1 MIISI
6 TNYELKITN
15 MNKLVIISFIVLC
28 LNFTQAQAQRYLPGQ
43 HGLQFTAGTVNG
55 FTLNERNENF
65 AAHAGAAFSTY
76 TKSGNRWV
84 FGSEF
89 LGKCHRYKSW
99 CNPQM
104 QFTAESGY
112 YLNVLSDRS
121 KTVFCSA
128 GISALAGYE
137 TIRHNKKPLPDGA
150 TINNKDA
157 FLYGG
162 AITLETE
169 IFVTDWLVLLANIRE
184 RAVAGSSVG
193 LFNTQFGLGIKFII
207 N

>member
-1 MIISI
+1 MIMK
-6 TNYELKITN
+6 KIF
-15 MNKLVIISFIVLC
+15 IIFTVALC
-28 LNFTQAQAQRYLPGQ
+28 LTFQAQAQRYLPGQ
-43 HGLQFTAGTVNG
+43 HGIQITAGTVNG
-55 FTLNERNENF
+55 LSLDERYEHF
-65 AAHAGAAFSTY
+65 GAHAGAAFSTY
-76 TKSGNRWV
+76 TKNGNRWV
-84 FGSEF
+84 FGGEF

-104 QFTAESGY
+104 QFTADGGY
-112 YLNVLSDRS
+112 YINVLSDRS
-121 KTVFCSA
+121 KTIFCSA
-128 GISALAGYE
+128 GLSALAGYE

-169 IFVTDWLVLLANIRE
+169 VFITDWLVFLANIRE
-184 RAVAGSSVG
+184 RALAGSSVG

>member
-1 MIISI
+1 
-6 TNYELKITN
+6 
-15 MNKLVIISFIVLC
+15 MNKSVIMCLIALC
-28 LNFTQAQAQRYLPGQ
+28 LSCFYAQAQRYLPGQ
-43 HGLQFTAGTVNG
+43 KGIQFTAGTVNG
-55 FTLNERNENF
+55 FTLDESNPNF
-65 AAHAGAAFSTY
+65 AAHAGLAFSTY
-76 TKSGNRWV
+76 TKSGDRWV
-84 FGSEF
+84 FGGEF

-104 QFTAESGY
+104 QFTGEGGY

-121 KTVFCSA
+121 KTIFCSA
-128 GISALAGYE
+128 GLSALAGYE
-137 TIRHNKKPLPDGA
+137 TIRHNKKPLLDGA

-184 RAVAGSSVG
+184 RALAGSSVG
-193 LFNTQFGLGIKFII
+193 LFNTQFGLGVKFII

>member
-1 MIISI
+1 M
-6 TNYELKITN
+6 TA
-15 MNKLVIISFIVLC
+15 LC
-28 LNFTQAQAQRYLPGQ
+28 LTCFQAQAQRCLPGQ
-43 HGLQFTAGTVNG
+43 HGLQITAGTVNG
-55 FTLNERNENF
+55 FTLDERNPNY

-76 TKSGNRWV
+76 TKNGNRWV
-84 FGSEF
+84 FGGEF

-104 QFTAESGY
+104 QFTGEGGY

-121 KTVFCSA
+121 KTIFCSA
-128 GISALAGYE
+128 GLSALAGYE

-169 IFVTDWLVLLANIRE
+169 VFLTDWLVLLANIRE
-184 RAVAGSSVG
+184 RALAGSSVG
-193 LFNTQFGLGIKFII
+193 LFNTQFGLGLKFII

>member
-1 MIISI
+1 MKKSA
-6 TNYELKITN
+6 
-15 MNKLVIISFIVLC
+15 VIFILALC
-28 LNFTQAQAQRYLPGQ
+28 LIFSNTAFAQRYLPGQ
-43 HGLQFTAGTVNG
+43 KGIQLTAGTVNG
-55 FTLNERNENF
+55 FTLDERNPNF
-65 AAHAGAAFSTY
+65 AAHAGMAFSSY
-76 TKSGNRWV
+76 TKNGNRWV
-84 FGSEF
+84 FGGEF

-104 QFTAESGY
+104 QFTGEGGY

-121 KTVFCSA
+121 KTFFFSLGA
-128 GISALAGYE
+128 SALAGYE

-184 RAVAGSSVG
+184 RALAGSSVG
-193 LFNTQFGLGIKFII
+193 LFNTQFALGVKFII

>member
-1 MIISI
+1 MKRIF
-6 TNYELKITN
+6 
-15 MNKLVIISFIVLC
+15 FILTA
-28 LNFTQAQAQRYLPGQ
+28 LLLLSGGANAQRYLPGQ
-43 HGLQFTAGTVNG
+43 HGLQITAGTVNG
-55 FTLNERNENF
+55 LRPDEKYEHFG
-65 AAHAGAAFSTY
+65 AHAGAAFSTY
-76 TKSGNRWV
+76 TKNGNRWV
-84 FGSEF
+84 FGGEF

-104 QFTAESGY
+104 QFTGEGGY

-121 KTVFCSA
+121 KTIFFSA

-137 TIRHNKKPLPDGA
+137 TIRHNKEPLPDGA
-150 TINNKDA
+150 TINNRDA

-184 RAVAGSSVG
+184 RALAGSSVG
-193 LFNTQFGLGIKFII
+193 LFNTQFGLGLKFII

>member
-1 MIISI
+1 
-6 TNYELKITN
+6 
-15 MNKLVIISFIVLC
+15 MNKSVIIFLLALYLTC
-28 LNFTQAQAQRYLPGQ
+28 FQAQAQRYLPGQ
-43 HGLQFTAGTVNG
+43 KGLQITAGTVNG
-55 FTLNERNENF
+55 FTLDERNENF
-65 AAHAGAAFSTY
+65 AAHAGLAFSTY
-76 TKSGNRWV
+76 TKNGNRWV
-84 FGSEF
+84 FGGEF

-104 QFTAESGY
+104 QFTGEGGY
-112 YLNVLSDRS
+112 YLNVLSDKS
-121 KTVFCSA
+121 KTIFCST
-128 GISALAGYE
+128 GLSALTGYE

-169 IFVTDWLVLLANIRE
+169 VFVTDWLVLLANIRE
-184 RAVAGSSVG
+184 RVLVGSSVG

>member
-1 MIISI
+1 MNMKKSII
-6 TNYELKITN
+6 
-15 MNKLVIISFIVLC
+15 FILALC
-28 LNFTQAQAQRYLPGQ
+28 LVSMAQAQRYLPGQ
-43 HGLQFTAGTVNG
+43 KGIQFTAGTVNG
-55 FTLNERNENF
+55 FTLDESNSNF

-76 TKSGNRWV
+76 TKNGNRWV
-84 FGSEF
+84 FGGEF

-104 QFTAESGY
+104 QFTGEGGY
-112 YLNVLSDRS
+112 YLNVLSDGS
-121 KTVFCSA
+121 KTIFCSA
-128 GISALAGYE
+128 GLSALAGYE

-184 RAVAGSSVG
+184 RALAGSSVG

>member
-1 MIISI
+1 MKQSAII
-6 TNYELKITN
+6 
-15 MNKLVIISFIVLC
+15 FILVLC
-28 LNFTQAQAQRYLPGQ
+28 FMNMAQAQRYLPGQ
-43 HGLQFTAGTVNG
+43 KGIQVTAGTVNG
-55 FTLNERNENF
+55 FTLNESNPNF
-65 AAHAGAAFSTY
+65 TAHAGAAFSTY
-76 TKSGNRWV
+76 TKNGNRWV
-84 FGSEF
+84 FGGEF

-104 QFTAESGY
+104 QFTGEGGY

-121 KTVFCSA
+121 KTIFCSA

-137 TIRHNKKPLPDGA
+137 TIRNNKKPLPDGA

-169 IFVTDWLVLLANIRE
+169 IFLMDRLALLANIRE
-184 RAVAGSSVG
+184 RALAGSSVG
-193 LFNTQFGLGIKFII
+193 LFNTQFALGIKFII

>member
-1 MIISI
+1 MIM
-6 TNYELKITN
+6 KQ
-15 MNKLVIISFIVLC
+15 IILILTVALC
-28 LNFTQAQAQRYLPGQ
+28 VTFQAQAQRHLPGQ
-43 HGLQFTAGTVNG
+43 KGIQITAGTVNG
-55 FTLNERNENF
+55 FTLDERNPNF
-65 AAHAGAAFSTY
+65 AAHAGLALSTY
-76 TKSGNRWV
+76 TKNGNRWV
-84 FGSEF
+84 FGGEF
-89 LGKCHRYKSW
+89 LGKYHRYKSW

-104 QFTAESGY
+104 QFTGEGGY
-112 YLNVLSDRS
+112 YLNVLSDGS
-121 KTVFCSA
+121 KTIFCSA
-128 GISALAGYE
+128 GLSALAGYE
-137 TIRHNKKPLPDGA
+137 TIRHNNQPLPDGA

-184 RAVAGSSVG
+184 RALARSSVG